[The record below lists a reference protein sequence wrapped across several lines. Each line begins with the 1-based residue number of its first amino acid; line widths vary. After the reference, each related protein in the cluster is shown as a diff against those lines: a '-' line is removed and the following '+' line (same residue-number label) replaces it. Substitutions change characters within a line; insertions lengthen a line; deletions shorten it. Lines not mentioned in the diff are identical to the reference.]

1 MNSSE
6 GRRVLM
12 RREQQSHAAV
22 RSRWATVA
30 RDGGWP
36 KSRSCVYEQS
46 PLTADAAG
54 NGAGTRLPAGSSTSS
69 CCRVR
74 SHANGSRRC
83 HSSAQRVCGWRSR
96 RDAGRRRDSAGR
108 APDLRRGLILADVL
122 RTKLVGT
129 AMKALAEV
137 LDSVNI
143 RTDRGLGEVATLQLL
158 NHELRRWVTGD
169 LLPCDQS

>member
-1 MNSSE
+1 M
-6 GRRVLM
+6 
-12 RREQQSHAAV
+12 QQETAQELVCRQAHQLLLVAV
-22 RSRWATVA
+22 CGVT
-30 RDGGWP
+30 P
-36 KSRSCVYEQS
+36 TE
-46 PLTADAAG
+46 AD
-54 NGAGTRLPAGSSTSS
+54 
-69 CCRVR
+69 V
-74 SHANGSRRC
+74 C

-129 AMKALAEV
+129 AMKVLAEV